1 MGQLDNKIRGKMPSS
16 GPYLAEITNHLDPT
30 YMGGIE
36 VALTDGVPNSVQTQ
50 KNSFPVK
57 HLNPFYGVTSS
68 RFQGNNSSD
77 FNDVQKSYG
86 MWFVPPDVGTQVLVI
101 FVNGDP
107 NQGYWIGCVPDLYQN
122 HMVPGI
128 AASEYTKLTA
138 EQKTKYQTTYLPVGE
153 YNKITNKGNN
163 ANIDKIGKPVHP
175 FADRLLQQGLLLDRV
190 RGVTSSSARR
200 EVPSYVF
207 GISTPGPLD
216 TNGKKGKIGFAGND
230 LAPVSRKGGS
240 TFVMDDGDVNG
251 QNELIRIR
259 TRTGHQILLHNSSDL
274 IYIGNSKGSA
284 WIELTS
290 NGKIDIYA
298 EDSISMHTK
307 GDFNLRADRDFNLEA
322 GNNFNI
328 ATNKNFNL
336 NVQNNSSV
344 ITNKLLLNSLG
355 DANLKIG
362 EKLKI
367 SAGSVGLIST
377 GNIDAIASGDIG
389 LMSTGNINTKAG
401 GTSSHSSTKKF
412 SIGSSAITAIKG
424 GTDLSLG
431 GGTSVTIGGGVLNL
445 NGPKPTAPTAP
456 TDSVA
461 PSLDVPVPLNLYSL
475 PNRSATAGWASGN
488 FYKSSDILSIMQ
500 RVPTHEPW
508 PQHESIAPATFT
520 LDKTSSDIEYAAPA
534 ANGAVIPATPSAN
547 NPAPYKAGPGIDKGT
562 VQGQSFSW
570 SNDQPFLTKVKDVC
584 SILTFD
590 PIDLLA
596 VMHLESAASFDPAKP
611 NGLGYYGLIQFGKA
625 AATTLGTTTTYLAS
639 LSRVEQ
645 MDWVLKYFKYWK
657 WPNVKVPKPT
667 LAQIYMTVFL
677 PAYRFNDP
685 DSKVADGT
693 SADPKS
699 RAYYFG
705 NPAFDPSPKKG
716 YITPNMVALAASQH
730 RIEVL
735 RCLEKAGVKSDL
747 IVPTK

>member
-1 MGQLDNKIRGKMPSS
+1 MGQIDNKIRGKMPSS

-30 YMGGIE
+30 HMGGIE

-50 KNSFPVK
+50 QNSFPVK

-101 FVNGDP
+101 FVNSDP

-128 AASEYTKLTA
+128 AASEHTKLTA
-138 EQKTKYQTTYLPVGE
+138 EQKTKYQTTYLPVAE
-153 YNKITNKGNN
+153 YNKVTNKGNS
-163 ANIDKIGKPVHP
+163 ANVDKIGKPVHP

-216 TNGKKGKIGFAGND
+216 ANGKKGKIGFAGND

-251 QNELIRIR
+251 QNELVRIR

-328 ATNKNFNL
+328 AANNNFNL
-336 NVQNNSSV
+336 NVQKNLSV
-344 ITNKLLLNSLG
+344 ISNKMLLESLG
-355 DANLKIG
+355 DTNLKVG
-362 EKLKI
+362 ENLKI
-367 SAGSVGLIST
+367 SAGNVGLISA
-377 GNIDAIASGDIG
+377 GY
-389 LMSTGNINTKAG
+389 INTIAG
-401 GTSSHSSTKKF
+401 GTSSHSSTGKF
-412 SIGSSAITAIKG
+412 SIGSSAVTAIKG
-424 GTDLSLG
+424 GTDLSLSG
-431 GGTSVTIGGGVLNL
+431 GSSVTVSGTAINL
-445 NGPKPTAPTAP
+445 NGPAATAPTTPA
-456 TDSVA
+456 T
-461 PSLDVPVPLNLYSL
+461 PSLDIPVPLNLYSL
-475 PNRSATAGWASGN
+475 PNRSATTGWGGGN
-488 FYKSSDILSIMQ
+488 FYKSGDISSIMQ

-508 PQHESIAPATFT
+508 PQHESVAPASFT
-520 LDKTSSDIEYAAPA
+520 LDKTSSDIEYPVPA
-534 ANGAVIPATPSAN
+534 ANGAVIPPTPSAN
-547 NPAPYKAGPGIDKGT
+547 SPKPYKAGPGIDKGT
-562 VQGQSFSW
+562 VQGQPFSW
-570 SNDQPFLTKVKDVC
+570 SNDQPFLTKVKQVC

-596 VMHLESAASFDPAKP
+596 VMHLESAATFDPAIP
-611 NGLGYYGLIQFGKA
+611 NGVGYFGLIQFGKA
-625 AATTLGTTTTYLAS
+625 AATTLGTTTSYLTS
-639 LSRVEQ
+639 LSRVDQ
-645 MDWVLKYFKYWK
+645 MDWVLKYFQYWK
-657 WPNVKVPKPT
+657 WPNKTVPSPT
-667 LAQIYMTVFL
+667 LANIYMTVFL
-677 PAYRFNDP
+677 PKYRFADP
-685 DSKVADGT
+685 ETKVADGT
-693 SADPKS
+693 SSDANS

-705 NPAFDPSPKKG
+705 NPAFDPAPKKG

-730 RIEVL
+730 RVEVL
-735 RCLEKAGVKSDL
+735 RCLEKAGVTSDL

>member
-1 MGQLDNKIRGKMPSS
+1 MGQIDNKIRGKMPSS

-30 YMGGIE
+30 NMGGIE
-36 VALTDGVPNSVQTQ
+36 VALTDGVPSGVQAQ
-50 KNSFPVK
+50 RNSFPVK

-86 MWFVPPDVGTQVLVI
+86 MCFVPPDVGTQVLVI
-101 FVNGDP
+101 FVNSDP

-122 HMVPGI
+122 HMIPGI
-128 AASEYTKLTA
+128 AASENTKLTP
-138 EQKTKYQTTYLPVGE
+138 EQKTKYQTTYLPVAE
-153 YNKITNKGNN
+153 YNKITNKGISSG
-163 ANIDKIGKPVHP
+163 IDKIGKPVHP

-200 EVPSYVF
+200 ERPSYVF

-216 TNGKKGKIGFAGND
+216 TATDAKRGKVGFAGND
-230 LAPVSRKGGS
+230 QSPVSRKGGS

-251 QNELIRIR
+251 QNELVRIR

-290 NGKIDIYA
+290 NGKIDVYA

-328 ATNKNFNL
+328 AANNNFNL
-336 NVQNNSSV
+336 NVQKNTSV
-344 ITNKLLLNSLG
+344 ITNKMLLESLG
-355 DANLKIG
+355 DTNLIAGKDLKITAAN
-362 EKLKI
+362 I
-367 SAGSVGLIST
+367 NASSS
-377 GNIDAIASGDIG
+377 GNID
-389 LMSTGNINTKAG
+389 TTAG
-401 GTSSHSSTKKF
+401 GASSHGSAGKY
-412 SIGSSAITAIKG
+412 SIESNATTAIYG
-424 GTDLSLG
+424 GSNLSLTGATSVLVG
-431 GGTSVTIGGGVLNL
+431 GGTVHL
-445 NGPKPTAPTAP
+445 NGPAPTTPTAPTLP
-456 TDSVA
+456 GIEQ
-461 PSLDVPVPLNLYSL
+461 PVPLNLYSL
-475 PNRSATAGWASGN
+475 PNRSATAGWAAGN
-488 FYKSSDILSIMQ
+488 FYKSASISSIMQ

-508 PQHESIAPATFT
+508 PQHESVAPAKFT
-520 LDKTSSDIEYAAPA
+520 LDKTSSSIEYPTPA
-534 ANGAVIPATPSAN
+534 ANGAVIPAAPSAN

-562 VQGQSFSW
+562 VQGQPFSW

-584 SILTFD
+584 AILTFD

-596 VMHLESAASFDPAKP
+596 IMHLESAASFDPAKS
-611 NGLGYYGLIQFGKA
+611 NGLGYFGLIQFGKDA
-625 AATTLGTTTTYLAS
+625 AISLGTTTSYLTS
-639 LSRVEQ
+639 LSRVDQ
-645 MDWVLKYFKYWK
+645 MDWVLKYFQYWK
-657 WPNVKVPKPT
+657 WPNSSVPNPT
-667 LAQIYMTVFL
+667 LANIYMTVFL
-677 PAYRFNDP
+677 PKYRFSDP
-685 DSKVADGT
+685 ETKVADGT
-693 SADPKS
+693 SPDPNS

-730 RIEVL
+730 KIEVL
-735 RCLEKAGVKSDL
+735 SCLNKAGVKSDL